1 MNPTPYPFDDFL
13 RAKRNLFDA
22 MVQPDD
28 PFVLL
33 TGDTGVGKTALLR
46 QIRRELDR
54 TRFRVLYFPEA
65 RKLGAPGLIKVIGEN
80 LRVPPSMCHSLSFER
95 LLRTLAQEPQSLLLW
110 LDEAHQLPEETLC
123 EARALAE
130 ADLDGEHRVQVL
142 LVGLP
147 TLRAQLQIQ
156 TSLWR
161 RIVVR
166 EEITGLVFDELQP
179 FLAHHFADKPTQWLC
194 DQGQAALFERAN
206 GRPGLLLPM
215 VRALFAK
222 AKVDDGPLKPA
233 RVDEILDAWDL
244 A

>member
-1 MNPTPYPFDDFL
+1 MNPIPYPFDDFL
-13 RAKRNLFDA
+13 RAKRNLLNA
-22 MVQPDD
+22 MVQRED

-46 QIRRELDR
+46 QICSELDR
-54 TRFRVLYFPEA
+54 IRYRVLYFPEA
-65 RKLGAPGLIKVIGEN
+65 RKLGAPGLIKVISAS
-80 LRVPPSMCHSLSFER
+80 LRIATSICHSLSFER
-95 LLRTLAQEPQSLLLW
+95 LVLTLAQEPQSLLLW
-110 LDEAHQLPEETLC
+110 LDEAQQLPEETLT

-130 ADLDGEHRVQVL
+130 ADLCGEHRVQVV

-166 EEITGLVFDELQP
+166 EEITGLVFDELKP
-179 FLAHHFADKPTQWLC
+179 FLAHHFADKPAQCLC
-194 DQGQAALFERAN
+194 DQGRAALFERAN

-222 AKVDDGPLKPA
+222 ANVDDGPLEPA
-233 RVDEILDAWDL
+233 RVNEILDAWDL